1 MVEPCEVGFSY
12 EMSVARIA
20 EQPRVTAPF
29 SEEAWTALDALG
41 EKVDA
46 DLDGTTCG

>member
-1 MVEPCEVGFSY
+1 
-12 EMSVARIA
+12 MSVKRIA

-46 DLDGTTCG
+46 DLKRRTCA